1 MYKII
6 YPLSDATIYSQFP
19 ERNTG
24 MDQILELGKSTEGA
38 PSLEGDATVY
48 YDSTYN
54 SRILIKFDLTDVSSS
69 IVRGKIDSSTATY
82 YLNLK
87 GTSATSLPIQYDVYV
102 FPISSSWV
110 NGTGY
115 FGNDPQV
122 TNGASWYYRNGKLQ
136 TVKWATSSYNPNS
149 TGSFS
154 TITGGGNWY
163 TSSFSSQSFNHSDID
178 VRVNVTGIIN
188 RWLDGTFQNNGFIVK
203 FPASVEQ
210 DDSILGNIQFYGK
223 ESHTIFIPKLEIYW
237 NDADFSGTSSISEVG
252 QDDFVVHAKNMKSA
266 YSDVEVAKVRLLV
279 REKYPQ
285 LSYATSSHYLNVK
298 RFPTS
303 SYFQIQ
309 DVVTDEIIVPFDTTG
324 TKVNCDTTG
333 NYLKLD
339 CTSLMPE
346 RKYKLV
352 FKTEWEGGD
361 TVKLIDENMVF
372 GIKRN

>member
-54 SRILIKFDLTDVSSS
+54 SRILIKFDLADVSSS
-69 IVRGKIDSSTATY
+69 IVRGKIDSNTATY

-102 FPISSSWV
+102 FPVSSSWV

-136 TVKWATSSYNPNS
+136 TVKWATSSYNSNS

-237 NDADFSGTSSISEVG
+237 NDVDFSGTSSISEVG

>member
-38 PSLEGDATVY
+38 PSLKGDATVY

>member
-54 SRILIKFDLTDVSSS
+54 SRILIKFDLADVSSS
-69 IVRGKIDSSTATY
+69 IVRGKIDSNTATY

-102 FPISSSWV
+102 FPVSSSWV

-122 TNGASWYYRNGKLQ
+122 TNGTSWYYRNGKLQ

-237 NDADFSGTSSISEVG
+237 NDVDFSGTSSISEVG

-285 LSYATSSHYLNVK
+285 LSYATSSHYLNTK